1 MGILVLCRDSSSS
14 RIHPRRPIHTGPSWW
29 IPEMLHLTPTTN
41 FEMSPFYLLSP
52 WMMFSSISVFFPN
65 FPLTTVM
72 ISFSNL
78 QHPEIIWVMTFKQK
92 TWGAETVTPWVSARC
107 HAAGR
112 YGGAGKAKQGPQHCT
127 CPSEENVAEWQP
139 ELLQMVCMQLRSV
152 STNTIIC
159 YHHMLHIHVTAM
171 TYDIW

>member
-1 MGILVLCRDSSSS
+1 MIRRHRGSTPEDPKTHWTQLVNTRDTA
-14 RIHPRRPIHTGPSWW
+14 PN
-29 IPEMLHLTPTTN
+29 TN
-41 FEMSPFYLLSP
+41 NQLWNVSVLSP
-52 WMMFSSISVFFPN
+52 QPMDDVQFNFWFFPN
-65 FPLTTVM
+65 FPITTVI

-78 QHPEIIWVMTFKQK
+78 QHPEIMWVMTFKQK

-127 CPSEENVAEWQP
+127 CPSEENMAEWQP

-159 YHHMLHIHVTAM
+159 YHHMLHIHMTAM
-171 TYDIW
+171 TYDVW